1 MGVCVPEICRTSW
14 GAAGSSS
21 EVSRHSHGRNFL
33 CCFASFPSATA
44 DAVRNRRNQQEFK
57 TEHRKFSHSPHLCDG
72 EGVTGKGLAL
82 GQLRVLLLQ
91 RRQLLSLL
99 QTAKHVIRQIGTDV
113 YDTSV
118 QKNVLAFWSMM
129 SRLFFSLWKFSLSC
143 WACRAIC
150 EDCFFSVAIL
160 SCIKNAT
167 LSCWHWFILQQHIK
181 HNKSYSEM
189 PAWPV
194 KGFITTK
201 HNIAAEELDNTF
213 TLFLKLNSFS
223 DSALCFWEKIPLK
236 QESLSFWC
244 LQVNG

>member
-1 MGVCVPEICRTSW
+1 MCVPEICRTSW

-21 EVSRHSHGRNFL
+21 EVGRHSHGRNFL
-33 CCFASFPSATA
+33 CRFASSPSATA
-44 DAVRNRRNQQEFK
+44 DAVRNRRNQQEFEMCPK
-57 TEHRKFSHSPHLCDG
+57 KHREFSHSPHLCDG
-72 EGVTGKGLAL
+72 EGVAGEGLAL

-99 QTAKHVIRQIGTDV
+99 QTAEHVVGQIGSDV

-160 SCIKNAT
+160 SCIKNTAT
-167 LSCWHWFILQQHIK
+167 TCWHRFILPQRIPLLRLTSWSCFALLLHF
-181 HNKSYSEM
+181 YVFY
-189 PAWPV
+189 AWPV
-194 KGFITTK
+194 KGVIATN
-201 HNIAAEELDNTF
+201 HNIAAKEPDKTQQH
-213 TLFLKLNSFS
+213 
-223 DSALCFWEKIPLK
+223 C
-236 QESLSFWC
+236 
-244 LQVNG
+244 V